1 VPVAIDEDQV
11 GRTVVVARDPRSASA
26 SESAA
31 APSTTYRRPRRRTR
45 SALDVLIVGT
55 IAYGGALLL
64 NASHLHRQATRLPL
78 DSPARP
84 VALAATGSVRWMSRL
99 VGLDQPG
106 AYVDRVRS
114 VGGDVSPIGRTPS
127 HRPIGSLG
135 RADVDETPAGSSP
148 ASAPTSGPVPS
159 AVDANA
165 SADRIEHA
173 NAIRRQ
179 LLDKATITGDA
190 ATRAAERA
198 AADAAASSTTAP
210 SATRSAPAAPATPTT
225 IPRLVLRAPTVQDP
239 WRVYV
244 GGDSLAQGV
253 GPALE
258 RVGTDS
264 KLMQVQPRG
273 VLASGLS
280 RPDTFN
286 WPAEIT
292 NAERGSNEIVVLV
305 FGANDPQTMA
315 TPSGNVEFGTPEWE
329 TEYRRRVDEVL
340 DTLAGKTVVWLGL
353 PVVGR
358 PELERQLVVL
368 DRIYREATANRKNVS
383 FIDVRALTSSDGVS
397 YEPYLDGGN
406 GEQFLARTNDKVHF
420 TVRGYDTLANAVV
433 TRLLELTH

>member
-1 VPVAIDEDQV
+1 MPVAIDEDQV
-11 GRTVVVARDPRSASA
+11 SRTTVVARDLRPAPTPSA
-26 SESAA
+26 
-31 APSTTYRRPRRRTR
+31 TYRRPRRRTR
-45 SALDVLIVGT
+45 SALDVLVVGA
-55 IAYGGALLL
+55 IAYGGAALL
-64 NASHLHRQATRLPL
+64 NAHHLHRQATRLPL
-78 DSPARP
+78 SSSTRP
-84 VALAATGSVRWMSRL
+84 VALAAAGSLRWMSRL

-114 VGGDVSPIGRTPS
+114 VRPDVSPVGRAPA

-135 RADVDETPAGSSP
+135 RVEPAD
-148 ASAPTSGPVPS
+148 PS
-159 AVDANA
+159 ATATATAGAPAAPPAVDGNA
-165 SADRIEHA
+165 SADRIEHLE
-173 NAIRRQ
+173 AIRHRRP
-179 LLDKATITGDA
+179 LDKATITGDA
-190 ATRAAERA
+190 ATHVAERA
-198 AADAAASSTTAP
+198 AVIDATSAESSTT
-210 SATRSAPAAPATPTT
+210 TPATTQATVATATATATT
-225 IPRLVLRAPTVQDP
+225 TVRRVVLRAPTAADP

-258 RVGTDS
+258 RIGTDS

-286 WPAEIT
+286 WPAEIANT
-292 NAERGSNEIVVLV
+292 ERGPSEIVVLV

-315 TPSGNVEFGTPEWE
+315 TPSGNVEFGTPEWD

-358 PELERQLVVL
+358 PDLERQLIVL

-433 TRLLELTH
+433 TRLLDLTH

>member
-1 VPVAIDEDQV
+1 MPVAIDEDQV
-11 GRTVVVARDPRSASA
+11 GRTIVVARAPRSASA
-26 SESAA
+26 SASA
-31 APSTTYRRPRRRTR
+31 STTYRRPRRRMR
-45 SALDVLIVGT
+45 SALDVLVVGA
-55 IAYGGALLL
+55 IAYGGAALL
-64 NASHLHRQATRLPL
+64 NASHLHRQAARLPL
-78 DSPARP
+78 DSSARP
-84 VALAATGSVRWMSRL
+84 GALAATGSIRWISQL

-106 AYVDRVRS
+106 AYVDRIRS
-114 VGGDVSPIGRTPS
+114 VRTDVSPIGRAPS

-135 RADVDETPAGSSP
+135 RAEPDGGSVAPPRATTPAGVP
-148 ASAPTSGPVPS
+148 AAVV
-159 AVDANA
+159 VDANA
-165 SADRIEHA
+165 SADRIEHVT
-173 NAIRRQ
+173 NIRRRQ
-179 LLDKATITGDA
+179 PLDEATITGDA
-190 ATRAAERA
+190 ATHLAARAAEDGNAVA
-198 AADAAASSTTAP
+198 ATSSTTRLP
-210 SATRSAPAAPATPTT
+210 TTTAAPTT
-225 IPRLVLRAPTVQDP
+225 TVPRVVLRAPTAQDP

-258 RVGTDS
+258 RIGTDS

-286 WPAEIT
+286 WPTEIANT
-292 NAERGSNEIVVLV
+292 ARGSSEIVVLV

-329 TEYRRRVDEVL
+329 AEYRRRVDEVL
-340 DTLAGKTVVWLGL
+340 DALDGKTVVWLGL

-358 PELERQLVVL
+358 PDLERQLVIL

-383 FIDVRALTSSDGVS
+383 FVDVRALTSSDGIS